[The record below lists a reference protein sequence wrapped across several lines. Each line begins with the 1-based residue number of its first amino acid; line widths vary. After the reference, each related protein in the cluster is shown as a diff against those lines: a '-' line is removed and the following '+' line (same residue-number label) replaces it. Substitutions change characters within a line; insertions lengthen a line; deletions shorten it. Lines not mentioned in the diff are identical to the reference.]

1 MFSRATRAKS
11 GHLTKRHD
19 RVLDLGP
26 IETLANWTNCAID
39 YDCYSGCWGAC
50 NRNAAMPVLAY
61 FAVAGSVLVAL
72 LFLADATLEKNNSPV
87 IVTSQR
93 SGLPETPQHPDAE
106 QVITPAP
113 APDMT
118 SQAVLSAQPKT
129 EPEHQAIP
137 AEAHAARAEARPKQD
152 AGRSATP
159 KQRRHAATQLPTD
172 PILRQIFY
180 QGLLKA

>member
-1 MFSRATRAKS
+1 
-11 GHLTKRHD
+11 
-19 RVLDLGP
+19 
-26 IETLANWTNCAID
+26 
-39 YDCYSGCWGAC
+39 
-50 NRNAAMPVLAY
+50 MPVLTY

-93 SGLPETPQHPDAE
+93 SGLPETPHHRDVE
-106 QVITPAP
+106 RTNTPAP

-129 EPEHQAIP
+129 EPEHQAAIP
-137 AEAHAARAEARPKQD
+137 AEAHAARAEARPNKKNAIRNVSQGG

-159 KQRRHAATQLPTD
+159 NNADTRPT
-172 PILRQIFY
+172 IFQQSLFFDRFSIKGY
-180 QGLLKA
+180 

>member
-1 MFSRATRAKS
+1 
-11 GHLTKRHD
+11 
-19 RVLDLGP
+19 
-26 IETLANWTNCAID
+26 
-39 YDCYSGCWGAC
+39 
-50 NRNAAMPVLAY
+50 MPVLAY

-137 AEAHAARAEARPKQD
+137 AEAHAARAEARPKKTRAEASAKKARAEAPPPNN
-152 AGRSATP
+152 AGMLPPSYQQTP
-159 KQRRHAATQLPTD
+159 FFDRFSIKG
-172 PILRQIFY
+172 Y
-180 QGLLKA
+180 